1 MGRFLFVL
9 VLESLSFTCHMAD
22 RTRERLRLGD
32 DAVRID
38 FKDRPDF
45 PFARSLDDGVEK
57 ELAMLVGR
65 KVRCRIQVNGSPVP
79 ALRHYSG
86 QAKSDTRS
94 ATRRQQGA
102 KFCGNARSRL
112 VLKDAWLEHVFQE
125 CAIRD
130 ADRTR
135 PFGQHLWGP

>member
-1 MGRFLFVL
+1 
-9 VLESLSFTCHMAD
+9 
-22 RTRERLRLGD
+22 
-32 DAVRID
+32 
-38 FKDRPDF
+38 
-45 PFARSLDDGVEK
+45 
-57 ELAMLVGR
+57 MLVGR

-112 VLKDAWLEHVFQE
+112 VLKDARLEHVFQE

-135 PFGQHLWGP
+135 PFGQHLWGPLQNQFPSIRKAEVKDGIG